1 MSTLLWVPAVCC
13 WSFVVV
19 FLVDGWTRPGYRWVR
34 HPVSALSLGPRGWV
48 QTTNFLV
55 CGAAVVAGAVVARGE
70 LGSGLLAVVV
80 GVFGLALVAS
90 GAFPMDPMR
99 GYPPGTPDT
108 TPEEASW
115 HHRLH
120 DYAGAVVFAAVPVAA
135 AVATFAL
142 PEVGWKVYS
151 GTTAALAG
159 AGFLAFGQ
167 AWEDDSPRAG
177 LLQKATIAVGWL
189 WVGLLFVRAA

>member
-1 MSTLLWVPAVCC
+1 MMPMLWVAAVCC

-19 FLVDGWTRPGYRWVR
+19 FLVDGWTRPGYAWVR
-34 HPVSALSLGPRGWV
+34 QPVSALALGRRGWV
-48 QTTNFLV
+48 QTTSFLV
-55 CGAAVVAGAVVARGE
+55 CGTAVAAGALVGREA

-90 GAFPMDPMR
+90 GVFPMDPMR

-108 TPEEASW
+108 TPEETSW
-115 HHRLH
+115 RHRLH
-120 DYAGAVVFAAVPVAA
+120 DHAGVVAFAAVPLAALAA
-135 AVATFAL
+135 AFAL
-142 PEVGWKVYS
+142 PEVWWKVYS

-159 AGFLAFGQ
+159 GGLLAFGQ
-167 AWEDDSPRAG
+167 AWEEDSRRAG